1 MRSTAEDPGDGPSTA
16 TQASSTSTKDVLDP
30 RPTIHVEATIVSTQ
44 DQATSTQNR
53 DMQACIVDLETEVKV
68 LRRIKE
74 LQ

>member
-1 MRSTAEDPGDGPSTA
+1 MRSTAEDPGEGPSTA
-16 TQASSTSTKDVLDP
+16 TQASSTSTKDVSDP
-30 RPTIHVEATIVSTQ
+30 RPTIHVEATIIPTQ

-53 DMQACIVDLETEVKV
+53 DMQARTVDLETEVKV